1 MRVVVSTAELSWPDN
16 ENRMTYIT
24 DKCRQCPHLLKM
36 GCFDFAGSGS
46 SATASDKPRWDR
58 LFGSERQPGPGL
70 IAVWEKVGLD
80 TRGAEYEAV
89 RDELWATDWY
99 ATYKGLVI
107 GSLKAAI
114 MESPTGTVV
123 SLATHSR
130 RQPWDTRWQLLRS
143 LKPVLNSTFNI
154 TGGKTFYLGE
164 YKVSKSDKNT
174 HEQTLHCRR

>member
-16 ENRMTYIT
+16 ENLMTYIT

-46 SATASDKPRWDR
+46 SATASDNPRWDR

-123 SLATHSR
+123 SLAIHRCTLHAPCHWAHL
-130 RQPWDTRWQLLRS
+130 RQPWDTRDGS
-143 LKPVLNSTFNI
+143 
-154 TGGKTFYLGE
+154 G
-164 YKVSKSDKNT
+164 SD
-174 HEQTLHCRR
+174 L